1 MAINIDLESLL
12 TFALVFA
19 AVVVFVLVA
28 AKTAME
34 ALNASGEEMD
44 VVQMSMLSGG
54 ADLSP
59 MTRFISP
66 SRLLRVRTVFAVVPA
81 AIIAAVLLAAS
92 IRNPLVVLPLMA
104 VFGFVGWK
112 LPLLYFNFMVK
123 RRQALFEMDILDLT
137 LGLDNALK
145 AGMALPQALDKISAR
160 MHGAMKEELEIVQRE
175 YRLGVD
181 LVQAL
186 DHLCRRM
193 PCEDMKLLTSAIR
206 ITSEAGGSLSEVLHE
221 MTQMIRG
228 RREFQDKVKALTA
241 EGRFE
246 AIAMSLA
253 PAAAFIF
260 MSLIQ
265 ADLMK
270 VLYTTTIGWC
280 SLGVVAA
287 LEIAGYVVINK
298 IVSIEV

>member
-1 MAINIDLESLL
+1 MAINMDLESLL

-34 ALNASGEEMD
+34 ALNASGEELD

-81 AIIAAVLLAAS
+81 ATIAAVLLAAGIGS
-92 IRNPLVVLPLMA
+92 PLVVLPLMA

-112 LPLLYFNFMVK
+112 LPLIYFNFMVK
-123 RRQALFEMDILDLT
+123 RRQALFELDILDLT

-145 AGMALPQALDKISAR
+145 AGMALPQALDKISTR
-160 MHGAMKEELEIVQRE
+160 MHGAMKEELDVVQRE

-193 PCEDMKLLTSAIR
+193 PCEDIKLLTSAIR

-253 PAAAFIF
+253 PAAAFVF

-265 ADLMK
+265 ADLMR

-287 LEIAGYVVINK
+287 LEITGYVVINK